1 MISHI
6 VILSVLINLLESIS
20 QYDVSHS
27 DIVSINK
34 PTGNISQ
41 YDVSHSDIV
50 SINKPT
56 ENISSMVSHT
66 VILSVLINL
75 LESISQYDISHRD
88 IVSINK
94 PTGKYQSV

>member
-1 MISHI
+1 MISHT

-27 DIVSINK
+27 DS
-34 PTGNISQ
+34 
-41 YDVSHSDIV
+41 
-50 SINKPT
+50 
-56 ENISSMVSHT
+56 
-66 VILSVLINL
+66 
-75 LESISQYDISHRD
+75 DISHSD

>member
-1 MISHI
+1 MISHT
-6 VILSVLINLLESIS
+6 VILSVLINLLENIS

-34 PTGNISQ
+34 PTGKYQ
-41 YDVSHSDIV
+41 VS
-50 SINKPT
+50 
-56 ENISSMVSHT
+56 MMSHT

-75 LESISQYDISHRD
+75 LESISQYDISHSD

>member
-1 MISHI
+1 MISHT
-6 VILSVLINLLESIS
+6 VILSVLINILESIS

-34 PTGNISQ
+34 LYWKVSVSMISHTVILSVLINLLENISQ

-56 ENISSMVSHT
+56 
-66 VILSVLINL
+66 
-75 LESISQYDISHRD
+75 
-88 IVSINK
+88 
-94 PTGKYQSV
+94 GKYQSV